1 MSTFRHFEDFTVGET
16 IDLGSTRVT
25 REEVLAFAREFDPQP
40 FHLDDEAGRAS
51 VLGGLAASGWHTC
64 SMLMRLLCDNL
75 LLASSCNGS
84 PGVEEVRWMR
94 PVFPDDR
101 LSATAEVQ
109 AARPLRSR
117 PTLGM
122 VTLLATVRN
131 QDGLPVMTSRNAILF
146 ARKEAAA

>member
-1 MSTFRHFEDFTVGET
+1 
-16 IDLGSTRVT
+16 
-25 REEVLAFAREFDPQP
+25 
-40 FHLDDEAGRAS
+40 
-51 VLGGLAASGWHTC
+51 
-64 SMLMRLLCDNL
+64 MRLLCDNL

>member
-1 MSTFRHFEDFTVGET
+1 MSTFRHFEDFVPGET
-16 IDLGSTRVT
+16 IDLGAKAVDRD
-25 REEVLAFAREFDPQP
+25 EVIAFAAEFDPQP

-64 SMLMRLLCDNL
+64 AMLMRLLCDNL

-94 PVFPDDR
+94 PVFPGDR
-101 LSATAEVQ
+101 LSASAEVLE
-109 AARPLRSR
+109 ARPLRSR
-117 PTLGM
+117 PGLGV

-131 QDGLPVMTSRNAILF
+131 QDGLPVMTCRNAILF
-146 ARKEAAA
+146 AMREAAA

>member
-16 IDLGSTRVT
+16 IDLGSTTVT
-25 REEVLAFAREFDPQP
+25 REEVLSFAREFDPQP

-94 PVFPDDR
+94 PVFPGDR

-117 PTLGM
+117 PGLGM
-122 VTLLATVRN
+122 VTLVATVRN

-146 ARKEAAA
+146 AKKDIAA